1 MILELD
7 TSLLDKI
14 PEIKS
19 INQLVFISL
28 VLNDNQTKNQ
38 DIHKLLSLVSDE
50 EIQELKDKDLISID
64 ITSDGTIVHKTD
76 RLTNLIKEDKSLF
89 DTFFETFPVYV
100 IRPDGTKGFLRSNI
114 NKCRKEYNR
123 IIGKSKAM
131 HEHILKCLNYEI
143 QNKMATG
150 KLGYMKTMWKW
161 LTQREWEA
169 IEDQINEQ
177 PVTYNAYGTNIL

>member
-7 TSLLDKI
+7 TALLDKI

-19 INQLVFISL
+19 INQLVFITL

-38 DIHKLLSLVSDE
+38 DIHKLLSLVSEE
-50 EIQELKDKDLISID
+50 EILDLQDKELISID
-64 ITSDGTIVHKTD
+64 NNSEGTIVHKTHKLD
-76 RLTNLIKEDKSLF
+76 DLIKEDKSLF
-89 DTFFETFPVYV
+89 DQFYEEFPVYV
-100 IRPDGTKGFLRSNI
+100 MRPDGTKGFLRANI

-131 HEHILKCLNYEI
+131 HEHLLKCLRFEV
-143 QNKMATG
+143 QNKIITG

-161 LTQREWEA
+161 LTQHEWEA

-177 PVTYNAYGTNIL
+177 PVTYNSYGTSIL

>member
-50 EIQELKDKDLISID
+50 EIQDLKDKDLISID

-89 DTFFETFPVYV
+89 DTFF
-100 IRPDGTKGFLRSNI
+100 
-114 NKCRKEYNR
+114 
-123 IIGKSKAM
+123 
-131 HEHILKCLNYEI
+131 
-143 QNKMATG
+143 
-150 KLGYMKTMWKW
+150 
-161 LTQREWEA
+161 
-169 IEDQINEQ
+169 
-177 PVTYNAYGTNIL
+177 

>member
-7 TSLLDKI
+7 TAPLDKI

-19 INQLVFISL
+19 INQLVFITL

-38 DIHKLLSLVSDE
+38 DIHKLLSLVSEE
-50 EIQELKDKDLISID
+50 EILDLQSKELISID
-64 ITSDGTIVHKTD
+64 NSSKGTIVHKTHKLD
-76 RLTNLIKEDKSLF
+76 DLIKEDKSLF
-89 DTFFETFPVYV
+89 DQFYEEFPVYV
-100 IRPDGTKGFLRSNI
+100 MRPDGTKGFLRANI

-131 HEHILKCLNYEI
+131 HEHLLKCLRFEV
-143 QNKMATG
+143 QNKMITG

-161 LTQREWEA
+161 ITQREWEA
-169 IEDQINEQ
+169 IEDQMNET
-177 PVTYNAYGTNIL
+177 PSYNTYGTELI

>member
-7 TSLLDKI
+7 TSLLDKFLI
-14 PEIKS
+14 DYIG
-19 INQLVFISL
+19 FI
-28 VLNDNQTKNQ
+28 V
-38 DIHKLLSLVSDE
+38 
-50 EIQELKDKDLISID
+50 
-64 ITSDGTIVHKTD
+64 
-76 RLTNLIKEDKSLF
+76 
-89 DTFFETFPVYV
+89 
-100 IRPDGTKGFLRSNI
+100 
-114 NKCRKEYNR
+114 
-123 IIGKSKAM
+123 KSKAM

-143 QNKMATG
+143 QNKMTTG